1 MKLIQIV
8 GARPQFI
15 KYYPL
20 SLAIERHNAAS
31 ANGIADILIHTG
43 QHYDYAMSKVFF
55 DEFGIKEPEYHLGVA
70 SGSHGAQTGTA
81 LQRIEEVVE
90 KEKPDAVLVYGD
102 TNSTL
107 AGALAASKMHIPVV
121 HVEAGLR
128 SFNKYMP
135 EEINRILTDHVST
148 VLVCPSATAIKNLAV
163 EGIAGNVANGGNIV
177 SPGYFGG
184 APKKRPDKNKPMVVN
199 AGDIMYDV
207 LLHAV
212 AIAEQRS
219 GKINEL
225 GIAGKEYCLLTV
237 HRAENTDDPKRF
249 TKIVKFVNEV
259 SAGRTVIFPMHPRTV
274 KMYSASESRFA
285 DNVKIIEPLGYF
297 DILMVL
303 KNAALAL
310 TDSGGM
316 QKEAY
321 WLKTPCV
328 TLREQ
333 TEWVETVD
341 EGWNVLYS
349 DFAGTHA
356 PASDSGVAYGDGNAS
371 DRIVDMLANTL

>member
-20 SLAIERHNAAS
+20 SLAIARHNAAS
-31 ANGIADILIHTG
+31 SNSINDILIHTG

-70 SGSHGAQTGTA
+70 SGSHGAQTGIA
-81 LQRIEEVVE
+81 LQRIEEVIE
-90 KEKPDAVLVYGD
+90 KEHPDAVLVYGD

-148 VLVCPSATAIKNLAV
+148 VLVCPSATAIKNLAA

-177 SPGYFGG
+177 PQGYFGSEPG
-184 APKKRPDKNKPMVVN
+184 KRPDKNSPMVVN
-199 AGDIMYDV
+199 VGDIMYDV

-219 GKINEL
+219 KIIADL
-225 GIAGKEYCLLTV
+225 GLAAKEYCLLTV
-237 HRAENTDDPKRF
+237 HRAENTDDPKQF
-249 TKIVKFVNEV
+249 AKIVKFVNEV
-259 SAGRTVIFPMHPRTV
+259 SGGRTVIFPMHPRTV
-274 KMYSASESRFA
+274 KMYSSSESRFA
-285 DNVKIIEPLGYF
+285 DNIRIIEPLGYF

-333 TEWVETVD
+333 TEWVETVE
-341 EGWNVLYS
+341 EGWNVLYGN
-349 DFAGTHA
+349 FAGLHS
-356 PASDSGVAYGDGNAS
+356 PVESSGWAYGDGMAA